1 MCVLF
6 VQKVLVCDVCYL
18 CRKCWCVMC
27 VLFVQKVL
35 VCNVCAI
42 CAESVGV

>member
-6 VQKVLVCDVCYL
+6 VQKVLVCDVC
-18 CRKCWCVMC
+18 VMC

-35 VCNVCAI
+35 VCDVCAI